1 MHRLRLARITGSLLI
16 LMVILSNIPY
26 ILLIQTFGYDDILR
40 EPVDVVLTTFHAGG
54 SRLIL
59 TWFGFGLSAL
69 LLIPASVLLQSVMNF
84 SKYHSDSLHLAIA
97 TLMGALSGILQA
109 IGLMRWV
116 FVVPILANLY
126 TNPASS
132 TTTRE
137 AVSVVYQVVHQ
148 YGGVVIG
155 EHLGQTLLIG
165 WTLGVGWAMR
175 SSALFKPWVAWW
187 GLFTAPLL
195 LLGQSELLATVI
207 PHMPVLE
214 TTPIGF
220 ILWEVWLLIVGIS
233 LLRVPPKRLI
243 AQPEAMV
250 NLSMVNNQ

>member
-1 MHRLRLARITGSLLI
+1 MHRLHLARTTGSLFI

-40 EPVDVVLTTFHAGG
+40 EPVDVVLTTFHTGG

-69 LLIPASVLLQSVMNF
+69 LLIPASVLLQSVMNV
-84 SKYHSDSLHLAIA
+84 SKYHSDSPHLAIA
-97 TLMGALSGILQA
+97 TWMGALSGILQA

-116 FVVPILANLY
+116 FVVPILASLY
-126 TNPASS
+126 TNPDASQ
-132 TTTRE
+132 TTRE
-137 AVSVVYQVVHQ
+137 AVSVVYQAVHQ

-155 EHLGQTLLIG
+155 EHLGQALLIG

-175 SSALFKPWVAWW
+175 SSTLFKSWVAWW

-207 PHMPVLE
+207 PPMPVLE

-243 AQPEAMV
+243 AQPEAMS
-250 NLSMVNNQ
+250 NRPTGNDQ